1 MNNIHLIFA
10 LIILVIFVYIIFC
23 KNVNTTNTTNNIKE
37 HLSAV
42 SAITQN
48 SPVTQSTTI
57 LGECPPLKPCYTGDY
72 VFQENGTVKKKDNK
86 FTYESTGNV
95 DFFDYYYSADG
106 SIKRKDGSPGNK
118 FTYKA
123 DGTLTTPDLTYLP
136 SRTLQFDN
144 YNFDLSKNLTRKDN
158 TFKYK
163 PDGSFSKGDVSVD
176 TVGKITSNKFVYTP
190 NKDLTFDKYVYNIN
204 DKELARPDTKFK
216 YDKNGNIIKDTI
228 NINSN
233 NEIKTN
239 TFTYVPNQNLTFG
252 EYNYDKDN
260 VLTKGNNFKYSQ
272 QNGIEF
278 KDFNYQFA
286 SGDLNNTKQNFS
298 YKKDGTIQTKFLTI
312 NPTGEM
318 DFNNLVYNNSTGDLK
333 NKDTENPFIY
343 KADGT
348 IQTKDFTYDPNNKN
362 VAFDKFVYNEAINK
376 LTRTD
381 SNFSLDNNGNL
392 TNNNLNITS
401 TGNVNFDNYKFDNT
415 AKELSRKDNTFK
427 YANNG
432 TISKDNIIIQSNNNV
447 DFDGFTYDNATKTLK
462 TKDNKFSY
470 DANGNVIKDNINIKA
485 NGQVNFDNYIYSN
498 NNLVNSTNKFS
509 YDSTGKITKDNVI
522 INPDNSLD
530 FGNYIYDAG
539 GKLSNKS
546 NVFEYSNGNLGFGN
560 FVYQENKD
568 LVNNTAQFSYKA
580 DGTIKTKGL
589 TIDPVGS
596 LDFNNL
602 TYNNASGILSNKAGN
617 FNYDA
622 NSNLKYGAV
631 TVDPSGIITT
641 DNFKYIPNKE
651 MNFDKFVYAND
662 KITRTDNNFNYDT
675 VTGNLT
681 SGNVLVSGTG
691 NITADNL
698 NYSNNTLSFD
708 KYVFDNKKNLTR
720 TDEPSFKYDSSGN
733 ITKNNILMNADKS
746 IKFGN
751 FIYDATGKLSNKNN
765 TFQYSNGNLG
775 FDNFVYQENKDLI
788 NNTAQFS
795 YKADGTIKTKGLTI
809 DPTGSLDFNNLT
821 YNNSTGTLSN
831 KTGTFNY
838 DANSNL
844 KYGAVTV
851 DPSGII
857 TTDNFKYLPN
867 NQMEFNKFIYAN
879 DKITRTDNNFNY
891 DTVTGNLTSGNVLVS
906 GTGNI
911 TTDNLNYSNNTLSFD
926 KYVYDNKKN
935 LTRTDEPSFKYDSSG
950 NITKNNISMNADN
963 SINFG
968 NFIYDAT
975 GKLSNKTNTFNYTNG
990 NIGFDN
996 FVYQENKDL
1005 INNTAQFSYKA
1016 DGTIKTKGITIDPTG
1031 SLDFNNLTYNNATGT
1046 LSNKTGTFNYDS
1058 NSNLKYGAVTVDPSG
1073 VIATNDFKY
1082 LPNNQMEFNKFI
1094 YANDKISRTDNN
1106 FNYDTITGNLTS
1118 GNVLVSGTGN
1128 ITADNLNYSNNTLKF
1143 DKYVYD
1149 NKKNLTRTDEP
1160 TFKYDSSGNISKNNI
1175 SMNADKSINFGN
1187 FTYDATGVLRNKT
1200 NTFNYT
1206 NGKISFDNFVYQEN
1220 KDLINSVDN
1229 FSYKADGTLQKN
1241 TLIVEPTG
1249 TLNFNNLTY
1258 NNSSGDL
1265 ISKDATKPFTY
1276 KADGTIITDQF
1287 TNTPT
1292 NLTFNNFT
1300 YSNKKLSNNKNIFS
1314 YDGSG
1319 VIKTEDFNY
1328 DSNSKNLTFGNFGY
1342 DATGMLKRLDNSFTY
1357 KNNILTTNDF
1367 VYGSNRDIS
1376 FNNFNNFVYQESLG
1390 RLTNNNIT
1398 VNKSGLIT
1406 SPGFNYNSTTRDVSL
1421 NNFNNMIYQQSL
1433 GKISNSVVSYDK
1445 SGIINTQDFT
1455 YNTILNDLSFNSIK
1469 FNFVNSEMAKID
1481 NTFNYN
1487 LKKNGEV
1494 KAYKYL
1500 INSNYITDLSGNV
1513 LKFVN
1518 FDANGNAIFNV
1529 GDISG
1534 FTFNDVTGVKTWKNY
1549 PNNVSISPFNEIVDS
1564 VEMYD
1569 TVRIM
1574 KSQYDVNTINGKPWQ
1589 CYLTTFYDKNNKL
1602 LYGNSTLTTKVI
1614 YIYHYNSLH
1623 GSGGALNDGS
1633 MWIDPQFKYMTDPV
1647 KLNLNNLSRLPLI
1660 FGFIAGYVD
1669 IKFTKLTFIN
1679 KINMGIQTSISTPVR
1694 AYDKRSGWNGVR
1706 VFLMKNN
1713 VIYKEIQ
1720 LFAINYPGS
1729 QFFADYGG
1737 IGEITVFNNL
1747 TTKIGPIV
1755 N

>member
-1 MNNIHLIFA
+1 MNNIHLFFA
-10 LIILVIFVYIIFC
+10 LLILLIFVYIIFS
-23 KNVNTTNTTNNIKE
+23 KNANTTNNIKE
-37 HLSAV
+37 HLS
-42 SAITQN
+42 SISTITQN
-48 SPVTQSTTI
+48 SPTTQKTI
-57 LGECPPLKPCYTGDY
+57 ISGECPPLTPCYTGDY

-106 SIKRKDGSPGNK
+106 SVKRKDGTPGNK
-118 FTYKA
+118 FLYKA

-144 YNFDLSKNLTRKDN
+144 YNYDLSKNLTRKDN

-163 PDGSFSKGDVSVD
+163 PDGTFSKGGVNVD
-176 TVGKITSNKFVYTP
+176 TTGKITSNKFVYTP

-216 YDKNGNIIKDTI
+216 YDKNGNIIKDNI

-233 NEIKTN
+233 NEITTN
-239 TFTYVPNQNLTFG
+239 TFKYVPNQNLTFG
-252 EYNYDKDN
+252 EYTYDKDN
-260 VLTKGNNFKYSQ
+260 VLTKQNNFQYSQ
-272 QNGIEF
+272 KNGLEF

-286 SGDLNNTKQNFS
+286 SGDLNNSKQNFS

-312 NPTGEM
+312 NPTGVM

-333 NKDTENPFIY
+333 NKDTENPFMY

-362 VAFDKFVYNEAINK
+362 IAFDKFVYNEAINK

-415 AKELSRKDNTFK
+415 TKELSRKDNTFK
-427 YANNG
+427 YDNTG
-432 TISKDNIIIQSNNNV
+432 TISKENIIIQSNNNV
-447 DFDGFTYDNATKTLK
+447 DFDGFTYNNATKTLK
-462 TKDNKFSY
+462 TKDNTFSY
-470 DANGNVIKDNINIKA
+470 DANGNIIKDNINIKA
-485 NGQVNFDNYIYSN
+485 NGQVNFDNYVYSN
-498 NNLVNSTNKFS
+498 NNLVNSANRFS

-530 FGNYIYDAG
+530 FGNFIYDTA

-546 NVFEYSNGNLGFGN
+546 NIFEYSNGNLGFGN
-560 FVYQENKD
+560 FIYQENKD
-568 LVNNTAQFSYKA
+568 LINNTAQFSYKA

-602 TYNNASGILSNKAGN
+602 TYNNSTGTLSNKAGN

-622 NSNLKYGAV
+622 NSNLNYGAV
-631 TVDPSGIITT
+631 RIDPSGVITT
-641 DNFKYIPNKE
+641 DNFKYLPNNQME
-651 MNFDKFVYAND
+651 FDKFVYANN

-681 SGNVLVSGTG
+681 SGNVLVTGTG

-698 NYSNNTLSFD
+698 NYSNNTLNFD
-708 KYVFDNKKNLTR
+708 KY
-720 TDEPSFKYDSSGN
+720 
-733 ITKNNILMNADKS
+733 I
-746 IKFGN
+746 
-751 FIYDATGKLSNKNN
+751 
-765 TFQYSNGNLG
+765 
-775 FDNFVYQENKDLI
+775 
-788 NNTAQFS
+788 
-795 YKADGTIKTKGLTI
+795 
-809 DPTGSLDFNNLT
+809 
-821 YNNSTGTLSN
+821 
-831 KTGTFNY
+831 
-838 DANSNL
+838 
-844 KYGAVTV
+844 
-851 DPSGII
+851 
-857 TTDNFKYLPN
+857 
-867 NQMEFNKFIYAN
+867 
-879 DKITRTDNNFNY
+879 
-891 DTVTGNLTSGNVLVS
+891 
-906 GTGNI
+906 
-911 TTDNLNYSNNTLSFD
+911 
-926 KYVYDNKKN
+926 YDNKKN
-935 LTRTDEPSFKYDSSG
+935 LTRTDEPTFKYDSSG
-950 NITKNNISMNADN
+950 NITKNNISINADN

-990 NIGFDN
+990 NITFDN

-1005 INNTAQFSYKA
+1005 INSTAQFSYKA
-1016 DGTIKTKGITIDPTG
+1016 DGTIKTKGLTIDPVG
-1031 SLDFNNLTYNNATGT
+1031 SLDFNNLTYNNSTGT
-1046 LSNKTGTFNYDS
+1046 LSNKAGNFNYDA
-1058 NSNLKYGAVTVDPSG
+1058 NSNLKYGNVTVDPSG
-1073 VIATNDFKY
+1073 IITTDNFKY
-1082 LPNNQMEFNKFI
+1082 IPNNQMEFDKFV
-1094 YANDKISRTDNN
+1094 YANNKITRTDND
-1106 FNYDTITGNLTS
+1106 FNYDTVTGNLTS
-1118 GNVLVSGTGN
+1118 GNVLVTGTGN
-1128 ITADNLNYSNNTLKF
+1128 ITADNLNYSNNTLNF

-1160 TFKYDSSGNISKNNI
+1160 TFKYDSSGNITKNNI
-1175 SMNADKSINFGN
+1175 SMNADNSINFGN
-1187 FTYDATGVLRNKT
+1187 FIYDTVGKLSNKT

-1206 NGKISFDNFVYQEN
+1206 NGNITFDNFVYQEN
-1220 KDLINSVDN
+1220 KDLINTTDN

-1241 TLIVEPTG
+1241 TLIVDPTG
-1249 TLNFNNLTY
+1249 TLNINNLTY

-1276 KADGTIITDQF
+1276 KADGTIITDEF

-1342 DATGMLKRLDNSFTY
+1342 DATGMLKRLDNSFAY
-1357 KNNILTTNDF
+1357 KNNILSTNDF

-1406 SPGFNYNSTTRDVSL
+1406 TPGFNYNSITRDVSL

-1433 GKISNSVVSYDK
+1433 GKISNSILSYDRN
-1445 SGIINTQDFT
+1445 GIVNTPDFT

-1469 FNFVNSEMAKID
+1469 FNFVNSEMTKID

-1500 INSNYITDLSGNV
+1500 INSNYITDLSGNA
-1513 LKFVN
+1513 LKFIS
-1518 FDANGNAIFNV
+1518 FDANGNAVFNL

-1534 FTFNDVTGVKTWKNY
+1534 FTFNDVTGVKTWGNY
-1549 PNNVSISPFNEIVDS
+1549 PNNIVISPTGTYVDS
-1564 VEMYD
+1564 IEMYD
-1569 TVRIM
+1569 QIQIM
-1574 KSQYDVNTINGKPWQ
+1574 KSQYDKNNNNNDWQFYGTTI
-1589 CYLTTFYDKNNKL
+1589 YDKNNNL
-1602 LYGNSTLTTKVI
+1602 LYNDSIQSTK
-1614 YIYHYNSLH
+1614 YIIISAYN
-1623 GSGGALNDGS
+1623 GSTGSPGAVGWTDLEY
-1633 MWIDPQFKYMTDPV
+1633 KYFTDPLKMNINFNGTGTFPV
-1647 KLNLNNLSRLPLI
+1647 SPI
-1660 FGFIAGYVD
+1660 FRNIISSQNINIF
-1669 IKFTKLTFIN
+1669 FRKLTYIN
-1679 KINMGIQTSISTPVR
+1679 KINFGICATYSTWG
-1694 AYDKRSGWNGVR
+1694 YNLRSGWNGVR
-1706 VFLMKNN
+1706 VFLMKNGI
-1713 VIYKEIQ
+1713 IYKEKQ
-1720 LFAINYPGS
+1720 LFATAYPGN
-1729 QFFADYGG
+1729 QFFVDNGG
-1737 IGEITVFNNL
+1737 KAEITVFDNL
-1747 TTKIGPIV
+1747 TTKVGPIV
-1755 N
+1755 K